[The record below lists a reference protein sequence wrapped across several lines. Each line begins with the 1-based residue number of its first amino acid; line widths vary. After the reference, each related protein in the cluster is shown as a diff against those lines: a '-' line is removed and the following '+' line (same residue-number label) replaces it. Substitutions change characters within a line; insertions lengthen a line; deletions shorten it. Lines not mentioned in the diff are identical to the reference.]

1 MNKYVNFAVMAIEKK
16 WIVKEQGNPAAVR
29 ALSAE
34 LGIDQVLANLLVQ
47 RNITTADRAREFF
60 KPDLS
65 KLHDPFLMKD
75 MDKAVERL
83 GKAISSE
90 EKVLIYGDYDVD
102 GTTAVALMYTFIRNF
117 NPNVEYY
124 IPDRYDEGY
133 GISYKGIDWGHENG
147 YTLIVALD
155 CGIKAVEKIAYARS
169 LGMDM
174 IICDHHLP
182 DEELP
187 PAVAILDPK
196 RPDCSY
202 PFDDLSGCGVGFKLI
217 QAYAMRKSIPFAWVE
232 SFLDLVAVS
241 IAADLVSMTGEN
253 RILAYYGLERLNQ
266 SPRKGLQSII
276 RLSGLEN
283 HKISVDDIVFKIGPR
298 INAAGRMESGRTAVH
313 LLVSRND
320 EEAQSIGKII
330 DLHNKERKSVDKQ
343 ITKAAIESVMN
354 DSSFRE
360 RKSTVVFDPK
370 WNKGV
375 VAIVASRLVEA
386 FYRPTI
392 VLTESNGLITGSARS
407 IAGFDLYEAIKECSE
422 YLENYG
428 GHMYAAG
435 LTLKKENLIPFED
448 KFEKVVAEKIT
459 EDILTPVVQI
469 DTYLDFKQITPK
481 FFRILK
487 QFQPFGPG
495 NQSPVFITEN
505 VYDNGNGRLV
515 GSGNGHMKLEL
526 IQEDEPYRYISA
538 IAFNRAEHFEHLHA
552 GNPVDICYSIAENYY
567 RGIANIQL
575 RVKDIHKKEL
585 F

>member
-1 MNKYVNFAVMAIEKK
+1 MAIEKK
-16 WIVKEQGNPAAVR
+16 WIVKEQGNPAVVR

-47 RNITTADRAREFF
+47 RNITTAERAREFF
-60 KPDLS
+60 RPDLS

-83 GKAISSE
+83 EKAISSE

-133 GISYKGIDWGHENG
+133 GISYKGIEWGHDNG
-147 YTLIVALD
+147 YTLIIALD
-155 CGIKAVEKIAYARS
+155 CGIKAVEKIAYAKS
-169 LGMDM
+169 LGIDM

-187 PAVAILDPK
+187 QATAILDPK
-196 RPDCSY
+196 RTDCNY

-217 QAYAMRKSIPFAWVE
+217 QAYAMRKSIPSGWVE

-253 RILAYYGLERLNQ
+253 RILAYYGLERLNKA
-266 SPRKGLQSII
+266 PRKGLQSII
-276 RLSGLEN
+276 KLSGLEN
-283 HKISVDDIVFKIGPR
+283 HKITVDDIVFKIGPR

-343 ITKAAIESVMN
+343 ITKAAIESVMQ
-354 DSSFRE
+354 DKDFRN
-360 RKSTVVFDPK
+360 RKSTLVFDPK

-435 LTLKKENLIPFED
+435 LTLKKENLKPFEE
-448 KFEKVVAEKIT
+448 KFEKVVAGKIT
-459 EDILTPVVQI
+459 EDILTPVVLI
-469 DTYLDFKQITPK
+469 DTFLDFKQITPK

>member
-1 MNKYVNFAVMAIEKK
+1 MAIEKK

-47 RNITTADRAREFF
+47 RNITTAERAREFF

-83 GKAISSE
+83 EKAISSE

-147 YTLIVALD
+147 YSLIIALD
-155 CGIKAVEKIAYARS
+155 CGIKAVEKIAYAKS

-392 VLTESNGLITGSARS
+392 VLTESNGLITGSA
-407 IAGFDLYEAIKECSE
+407 AIKECSE

-538 IAFNRAEHFEHLHA
+538 I
-552 GNPVDICYSIAENYY
+552 CYSIAENYY

>member
-1 MNKYVNFAVMAIEKK
+1 MAIEKK

-47 RNITTADRAREFF
+47 RNITTAERAREFF

-83 GKAISSE
+83 EKAISNE

-147 YTLIVALD
+147 YTLIIALD
-155 CGIKAVEKIAYARS
+155 CGIKAVEKVAYAKG

-196 RPDCSY
+196 RHDCSY

-313 LLVSRND
+313 LLVSRSD
-320 EEAQSIGKII
+320 EEAQNIGKII

-354 DSSFRE
+354 DSSFRN

-435 LTLKKENLIPFED
+435 LTLKKENLKPFEE
-448 KFEKVVAEKIT
+448 KFEQVVAEKIT

>member
-1 MNKYVNFAVMAIEKK
+1 MAIEKK

-47 RNITTADRAREFF
+47 RNITTAERAREFF

-83 GKAISSE
+83 EKAISNE

-147 YTLIVALD
+147 YSLIIALD
-155 CGIKAVEKIAYARS
+155 CGIKAVEKIAYAKS

-196 RPDCSY
+196 RRDCSY

-354 DSSFRE
+354 DSSFRD

-435 LTLKKENLIPFED
+435 LTLKKENLKPFEE
-448 KFEKVVAEKIT
+448 KFEQVVAEKIT

-469 DTYLDFKQITPK
+469 DTFLDFKQITPK

>member
-1 MNKYVNFAVMAIEKK
+1 MAIEKK

-47 RNITTADRAREFF
+47 RNITTAERAREFF

-83 GKAISSE
+83 EKAISNE

-147 YTLIVALD
+147 YTLIIALD
-155 CGIKAVEKIAYARS
+155 CGIKAVEKVAYAKG

>member
-1 MNKYVNFAVMAIEKK
+1 MAIEKK

-83 GKAISSE
+83 EKAISSE

-147 YTLIVALD
+147 YSLIIALD
-155 CGIKAVEKIAYARS
+155 CGIKAVEKIAYAKS

-354 DSSFRE
+354 DSSFRD

>member
-1 MNKYVNFAVMAIEKK
+1 MSIEKK
-16 WIVKEQGNPAAVR
+16 WIVKEQGNPALVR

-47 RNITTADRAREFF
+47 RNITTAERAREFF
-60 KPDLS
+60 KPDLG

-75 MDKAVERL
+75 MDKAVQRL
-83 GKAISSE
+83 EKAITTE

-133 GISYKGIDWGHENG
+133 GISYKGIEWGHDNG
-147 YTLIVALD
+147 YTLIIALD
-155 CGIKAVEKIAYARS
+155 CGIKAVEKIAYAKS
-169 LGMDM
+169 LGIDM

-182 DEELP
+182 DEQLP

-196 RPDCSY
+196 RADCPY

-217 QAYAMRKSIPFAWVE
+217 QAYAIRKSLPFAWVE

-276 RLSGLEN
+276 KLSGLEN
-283 HKISVDDIVFKIGPR
+283 HKITVDDIVFKIGPR

-313 LLVSRND
+313 LLVSRSD
-320 EEAQSIGKII
+320 EEAQNIGKII

-343 ITKAAIESVMN
+343 ITKAAIESVMQDRN
-354 DSSFRE
+354 FRS

-435 LTLKKENLIPFED
+435 LTLKKENLKSFED
-448 KFEKVVAEKIT
+448 KFETVVAEKIT

-469 DTYLDFKQITPK
+469 DTFLDFKQITPK

-538 IAFNRAEHFEHLHA
+538 IAFNRSEHFEHLHA

-575 RVKDIHKKEL
+575 RVKDIRKKEL